1 MRLLC
6 LKRGLLLRGLRLVRL
21 ATTTDDVDDDDD
33 GNDDDEWM
41 CDWWAG
47 LRTVDARIELSLDFN
62 IILSFGD
69 WTPGNKTLW

>member
-33 GNDDDEWM
+33 DDCNDDDDDE
-41 CDWWAG
+41 
-47 LRTVDARIELSLDFN
+47 
-62 IILSFGD
+62 
-69 WTPGNKTLW
+69 